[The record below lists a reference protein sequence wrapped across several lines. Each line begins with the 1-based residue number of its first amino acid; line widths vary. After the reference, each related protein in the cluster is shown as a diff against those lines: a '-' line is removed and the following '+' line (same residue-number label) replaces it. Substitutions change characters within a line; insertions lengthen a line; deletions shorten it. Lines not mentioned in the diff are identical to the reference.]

1 MIINKVEIGN
11 LDLYDADAMEK
22 YENALAEV
30 AKKNNEAE
38 KIAKTS
44 EKIRQQCNIIF
55 DFFNSL
61 FGADTDVKIFGGK
74 TNLLVC
80 LKAFEE
86 LITQVN
92 EQRGE
97 LQSMLNKYSPN
108 RAATRVKNK

>member
-1 MIINKVEIGN
+1 MIINKVEIGD
-11 LDLYDADAMEK
+11 LDIYDADVVER
-22 YENALAEV
+22 YENTLAEV
-30 AKKNNEAE
+30 EKKTKE
-38 KIAKTS
+38 S
-44 EKIRQQCNIIF
+44 EKATKVSESIRQQCNIIF
-55 DFFNSL
+55 DCFNSL

-97 LQSMLNKYSPN
+97 LEKMLNKYSPN
-108 RAATRVKNK
+108 RATRRTKK

>member
-38 KIAKTS
+38 KVAKTS

-61 FGADTDVKIFGGK
+61 FGTDTDVKIFGGK
-74 TNLLVC
+74 TNLLLC
-80 LKAFEE
+80 LKALEE
-86 LITQVN
+86 LINQVN
-92 EQRGE
+92 EQKGE
-97 LQSMLNKYSPN
+97 LDKIFNKYSPN
-108 RAATRVKNK
+108 RASRRSKK